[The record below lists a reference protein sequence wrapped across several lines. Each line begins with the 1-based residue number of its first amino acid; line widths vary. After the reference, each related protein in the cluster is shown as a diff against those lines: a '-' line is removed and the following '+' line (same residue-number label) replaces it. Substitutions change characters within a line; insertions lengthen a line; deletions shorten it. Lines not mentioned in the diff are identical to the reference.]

1 MHVVKKV
8 VAICFWSVEFLE
20 DFRRISGVEK
30 KEVPART
37 KKKEARSLGWT
48 PYLCAVK
55 ERLKSNEELQ

>member
-8 VAICFWSVEFLE
+8 VAICFWLVEFLE

-48 PYLCAVK
+48 PYSRGRAG
-55 ERLKSNEELQ
+55 

>member
-30 KEVPART
+30 KRGSRQN
-37 KKKEARSLGWT
+37 KKKGGTISGLDPLLMILT
-48 PYLCAVK
+48 CVK
-55 ERLKSNEELQ
+55 TIIIML

>member
-8 VAICFWSVEFLE
+8 VAVCFWSVEFLE

-37 KKKEARSLGWT
+37 KKRRHDLWAGPPTCGVKMMSLRFG
-48 PYLCAVK
+48 
-55 ERLKSNEELQ
+55 